1 MKKSPHKSTQG
12 VKMDNDSNNQEEIQ
26 EKNISEENT
35 SEEENTPQEEDYET
49 KYKELKEDYIRV
61 YADFEN
67 TKKRLE
73 KDKYQALEYAYEKI
87 ARDLLPI
94 VDALE
99 KALQS
104 SKETSGAEGI
114 TQGLELTLDNLHKA
128 LAKHGIEGISCNEGF
143 DPNFHDAIMQ
153 VPAEDKQ
160 DGDIVQVLQK
170 GYKYKERVLRPAM
183 VSIAKN

>member
-1 MKKSPHKSTQG
+1 MEK
-12 VKMDNDSNNQEEIQ
+12 DLDNQEEITEQ
-26 EKNISEENT
+26 NQ
-35 SEEENTPQEEDYET
+35 SEEELSEQENNPKQEDYEK
-49 KYKELKEDYIRV
+49 KYQELQENYIRV
-61 YADFEN
+61 HADFEN

-94 VDALE
+94 IDTLE
-99 KALQS
+99 KALES
-104 SKETSGAEGI
+104 AKETSGAEGI
-114 TQGLELTLDNLHKA
+114 FQGLELTLDNLHKV
-128 LAKHGIEGISCNEGF
+128 LLKHGIEKISCDENF

-160 DGDIVQVLQK
+160 DGEIVQVLQK

>member
-1 MKKSPHKSTQG
+1 METNPE
-12 VKMDNDSNNQEEIQ
+12 NQEEIQ
-26 EKNISEENT
+26 DQDISKEDSSKQED
-35 SEEENTPQEEDYET
+35 TPKQEDYEK
-49 KYKELKEDYIRV
+49 KYQELQENYIRV
-61 YADFEN
+61 HADFEN

-94 VDALE
+94 VDTLE

-104 SKETSGAEGI
+104 AKETSGAEGI
-114 TQGLELTLDNLHKA
+114 SQGLELTLDNLHKV
-128 LAKHGIEGISCNEGF
+128 LAKHGIEGISCSENF